1 MWWKFIVYQYNI
13 HLSGR
18 SESPPCHI
26 AKCKPTIYPPL
37 HVLPWILT
45 IYSCNLLTISLTSSC
60 MFVWF
65 SKQYLKSKIHRSLLV
80 HDQISF
86 VMCFLHSYEFPITD
100 YTSFYVMTCKRA
112 HHFAGCLLE
121 IKLWL
126 MGTMHSMLLRSRQID
141 LSGWGVGFASHSS
154 YRFYQLISDFFMTF
168 RMTMHGLNHID

>member
-1 MWWKFIVYQYNI
+1 MKIYHIPIQYSPFRQIRIPTLSYNKVQTHYI
-13 HLSGR
+13 SSTARASMNTNHLLLQSVNYIFNFFMHVCLVLKAIP
-18 SESPPCHI
+18 EIKNPQ
-26 AKCKPTIYPPL
+26 KPFSS
-37 HVLPWILT
+37 W
-45 IYSCNLLTISLTSSC
+45 SNLLC
-60 MFVWF
+60 YVFP
-65 SKQYLKSKIHRSLLV
+65 
-80 HDQISF
+80 SF
-86 VMCFLHSYEFPITD
+86 IWIPNHWLHIILC
-100 YTSFYVMTCKRA
+100 VMTCKRA

>member
-1 MWWKFIVYQYNI
+1 MVKIYHIPIQYSPFRQI
-13 HLSGR
+13 RIPTLSYSKVQTHYISSTAR
-18 SESPPCHI
+18 AS
-26 AKCKPTIYPPL
+26 
-37 HVLPWILT
+37 
-45 IYSCNLLTISLTSSC
+45 IYSYNLLTISLTSSC

-141 LSGWGVGFASHSS
+141 LSG
-154 YRFYQLISDFFMTF
+154 
-168 RMTMHGLNHID
+168 